1 MMGNF
6 QEKDA
11 KNLTKMFKEAKGA
24 SKSASMLTEAFSAI
38 TPAGIAFKV
47 LGGILKIFEPIL
59 KVIGSL
65 FDVLGGSI
73 LKSVMPA
80 LKPFITLLLKLAPVF
95 EVVGSA
101 IGWFISGSLWVLLH
115 VIYAIGLGIAYVVD
129 FIAGILNFISFG
141 LIPRTNAVGGW
152 NDIMLPVLGSF
163 ATGTSYVPRTGP
175 YMLHQGESVKTA
187 RENSLDEYRR
197 LEALETTAKGI
208 TKLVALKE
216 DRY

>member
-24 SKSASMLTEAFSAI
+24 SKGASMLTEAFSSI
-38 TPAGIAFKV
+38 GPAAIAFRV
-47 LGGILKIFEPIL
+47 FGGILKIFEPIL

-65 FDVLGGSI
+65 FDILGGSI

-80 LKPFITLLLKLAPVF
+80 IKPLITLLLKLAPLF
-95 EVVGSA
+95 ETVGTA
-101 IGWFISGSLWVLLH
+101 IGLLITGGLWVLLH

-141 LIPRTNAVGGW
+141 LVPRTNAVGGW
-152 NDIMLPVLGSF
+152 NDLMLPVLGSF
-163 ATGTSYVPRTGP
+163 ATGTPYVPRTGP
-175 YMLHQGESVKTA
+175 YILHQGETVEKS
-187 RENSLDEYRR
+187 REATLDKYRQ
-197 LEALETTAKGI
+197 LEAMETMARGI
-208 TKLVALKE
+208 TKLVAYKE
-216 DRY
+216 EYR